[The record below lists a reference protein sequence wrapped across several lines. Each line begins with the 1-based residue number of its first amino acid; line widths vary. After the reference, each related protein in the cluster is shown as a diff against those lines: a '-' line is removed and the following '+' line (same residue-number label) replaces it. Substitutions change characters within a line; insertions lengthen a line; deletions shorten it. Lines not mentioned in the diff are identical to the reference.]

1 MRLLIAAVGRL
12 KQGPE
17 RDLFR
22 HYLGRTEMAGS
33 KLGLAPV
40 TVIEVPESRGPTAA
54 ARTAAEAMVMLGKVP
69 PSHKLVCLDRARRRA
84 RQRRVRRRHRQI
96 SRHRRPWPRFSRR
109 RRRGARAG
117 GAGPRRSEAVARAHD
132 LAARARPHRACR
144 AALSRCDHP
153 RRPSLSP
160 CLTSIRGRRERLRFV
175 QHIRLDSALSLRF
188 RSPSLEFQLKAGGQE
203 TGRGKS
209 TLVQCGWRQSIG
221 PLSGQSGRSFPEFSS
236 WGF

>member
-22 HYLGRTEMAGS
+22 HYLERIEMAGS

-69 PSHKLVCLDRARRRA
+69 PSHKLVCLDRAGRTA

-96 SRHRRPWPRFSRR
+96 SRHRRPRPRFSRR

-117 GAGPRRSEAVARAHD
+117 GAGPRRSQAVARAHD
-132 LAARARPHRACR
+132 LAAWARPHRACR

-153 RRPSLSP
+153 RRTSLSP
-160 CLTSIRGRRERLRFV
+160 CLTSDPWAEEKVKVCSGY
-175 QHIRLDSALSLRF
+175 
-188 RSPSLEFQLKAGGQE
+188 SP
-203 TGRGKS
+203 
-209 TLVQCGWRQSIG
+209 
-221 PLSGQSGRSFPEFSS
+221 
-236 WGF
+236 